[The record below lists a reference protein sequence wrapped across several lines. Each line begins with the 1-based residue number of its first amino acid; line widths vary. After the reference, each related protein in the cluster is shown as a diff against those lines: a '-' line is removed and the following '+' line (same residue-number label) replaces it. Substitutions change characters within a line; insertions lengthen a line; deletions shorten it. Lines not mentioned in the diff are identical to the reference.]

1 MLSFNSRYFFSS
13 LIIAA
18 KSLCLISLIINGSD
32 ISLFILINLLL
43 ANITILLCFVF
54 LFRVFLNNFFT
65 IPVKIENARLK
76 LELAIPTG
84 AQINT
89 ANNAIEILP
98 VVTDKKIND
107 LSK

>member
-1 MLSFNSRYFFSS
+1 MF
-13 LIIAA
+13 
-18 KSLCLISLIINGSD
+18 C
-32 ISLFILINLLL
+32 LFIS
-43 ANITILLCFVF
+43 C
-54 LFRVFLNNFFT
+54 FLNNFFT
-65 IPVKIENARLK
+65 IHVKIENARLK

-98 VVTDKKIND
+98 VVTDNKIND